1 MASGFYIRQS
11 NPKDPQ
17 RRTGW
22 THPWFAKFR
31 NKHYSDPT
39 AAVDKPPRRCWGPLP
54 ISQTPKTPL
63 GTWVNW
69 SAKWN
74 HLVSAQRI
82 VENVCQTQQ
91 LMFSQIW
98 GWAIM
103 ILGDYEDQMLL
114 QAISNTHIIMVIKH
128 GQAHKQPLSS
138 QLLWQEDMQRVHLNA
153 VINSHLTVQNKTRLC
168 FQHLCLRSDMYGCHF
183 GLPLTLTV
191 VIKHNLN
198 DSINGQ

>member
-1 MASGFYIRQS
+1 MQF
-11 NPKDPQ
+11 
-17 RRTGW
+17 
-22 THPWFAKFR
+22 H
-31 NKHYSDPT
+31 NKHHLYPT
-39 AAVDKPPRRCWGPLP
+39 PAVDKPPRCCWGPLS

-63 GTWVNW
+63 GAWVNW

-74 HLVSAQRI
+74 YLVSAKRI

-103 ILGDYEDQMLL
+103 IVGDYEDKMLL

-128 GQAHKQPLSS
+128 RQAHKRPLPSR
-138 QLLWQEDMQRVHLNA
+138 LLWHAGLQRVHLNA

-168 FQHLCLRSDMYGCHF
+168 FQHLWLRFDMSGCHF

-191 VIKHNLN
+191 VIKHNLH
-198 DSINGQ
+198 DSINGQWF